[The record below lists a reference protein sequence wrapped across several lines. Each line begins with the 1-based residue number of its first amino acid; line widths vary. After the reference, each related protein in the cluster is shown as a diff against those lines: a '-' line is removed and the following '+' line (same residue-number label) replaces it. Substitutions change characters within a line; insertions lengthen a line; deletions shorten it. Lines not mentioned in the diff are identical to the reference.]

1 MGETISVLVIFLL
14 HELSLVS
21 YLKCILIGLKLLSVV
36 DKAEVTKRIR
46 NGMWWL
52 RSN

>member
-1 MGETISVLVIFLL
+1 MGETILVLVIFLL

-36 DKAEVTKRIR
+36 DKAELMKRIKKA
-46 NGMWWL
+46 MCWL